1 MGRLHEA
8 NSLQRNSHLR
18 QLVHSNS
25 LIASQLQ
32 DLGFD
37 IQALHRRFNSLE
49 SSVPTTNTIAPPPS
63 TSKPSIPHTPSQQP
77 PLSWYTPKTATI
89 QTPMTNNTTPVISHQ
104 DMIDRL
110 EKIGNDLQITAK
122 QLHGYK

>member
-25 LIASQLQ
+25 L
-32 DLGFD
+32 
-37 IQALHRRFNSLE
+37 E
-49 SSVPTTNTIAPPPS
+49 SSVPTTHTIAPPPS

-77 PLSWYTPKTATI
+77 PLSWYTPKTTTI